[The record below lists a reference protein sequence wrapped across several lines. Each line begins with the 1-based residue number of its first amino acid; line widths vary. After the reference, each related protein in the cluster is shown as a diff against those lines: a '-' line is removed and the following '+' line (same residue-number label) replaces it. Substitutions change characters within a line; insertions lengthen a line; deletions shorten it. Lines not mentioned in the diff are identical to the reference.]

1 MELNCLLLIRK
12 LLCILFIMTFTLLCN
27 VILTDAAIDENTV
40 AVWLFEEDGGTVVR
54 DASGNGHDGEIIGNL
69 N

>member
-1 MELNCLLLIRK
+1 
-12 LLCILFIMTFTLLCN
+12 MTFTLLCN